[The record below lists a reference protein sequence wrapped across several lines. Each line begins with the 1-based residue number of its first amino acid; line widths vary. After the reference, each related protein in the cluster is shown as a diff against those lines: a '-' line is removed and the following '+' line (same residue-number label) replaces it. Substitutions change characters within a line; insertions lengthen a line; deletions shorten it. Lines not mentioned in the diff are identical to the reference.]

1 VLQYFLSYREIVCCG
16 SIFKGSYGEII
27 IHPAFFKPCTSC
39 LSRRQLP
46 ISSASASPIHSSAST
61 SPTHS
66 VESTSSSSERTS
78 LKQST
83 KTFSDL
89 SSDDSGYDDFSINQ
103 DESKLAKKVQV
114 KDVEM
119 IEDAMRPIELDKSL
133 QISNVTNQSHQS
145 ISN

>member
-1 VLQYFLSYREIVCCG
+1 
-16 SIFKGSYGEII
+16 
-27 IHPAFFKPCTSC
+27 
-39 LSRRQLP
+39 
-46 ISSASASPIHSSAST
+46 
-61 SPTHS
+61 
-66 VESTSSSSERTS
+66 
-78 LKQST
+78 
-83 KTFSDL
+83 L